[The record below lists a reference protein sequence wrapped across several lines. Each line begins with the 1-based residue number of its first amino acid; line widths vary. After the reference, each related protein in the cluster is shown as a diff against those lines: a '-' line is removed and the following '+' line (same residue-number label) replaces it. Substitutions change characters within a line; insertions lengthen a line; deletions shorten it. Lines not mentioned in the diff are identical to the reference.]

1 MLPGYLMKY
10 GKVLILGGRNK
21 VSVLVGF
28 GNYNTL
34 ACLSSNPE
42 YACVSRVRELSQ
54 H

>member
-10 GKVLILGGRNK
+10 GKVLILRGKNK
-21 VSVLVGF
+21 VSVPVRF
-28 GNYNTL
+28 GNCNAL
-34 ACLSSNPE
+34 ACLSSSPA